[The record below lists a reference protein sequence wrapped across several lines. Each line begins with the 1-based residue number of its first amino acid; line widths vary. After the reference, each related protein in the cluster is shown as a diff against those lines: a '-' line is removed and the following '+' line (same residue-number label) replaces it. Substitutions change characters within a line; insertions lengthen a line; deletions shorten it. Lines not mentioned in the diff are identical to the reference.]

1 MDTRHTTYSA
11 FFDFYLS
18 EHERPLT
25 RTLHYCGSV
34 CGIAALVLTLATGNL
49 LWVAAGLLSGYG
61 FAWTGHFFVEHNRPA
76 TFKYPLWS
84 FIGDY
89 HMFGLW
95 LTGRL
100 NQRRATAATR
110 LSFSGEG

>member
-1 MDTRHTTYSA
+1 MAERYTTYSA

-25 RTLHYCGSV
+25 RALHYCGSI
-34 CGIAALVLTLATGNL
+34 CGILAPILTIATGNL
-49 LWVAAGLLSGYG
+49 LWIPMGLAVGYG
-61 FAWTGHFFVEHNRPA
+61 FAWIGHFFVEHNKPA

-100 NQRRATAATR
+100 SRRRAVAKAR
-110 LSFSGEG
+110 

>member
-1 MDTRHTTYSA
+1 MALRFTTYSA

-18 EHERPLT
+18 EHDKPLT
-25 RTLHYCGSV
+25 RALHYCGSA
-34 CGIAALVLTLATGNL
+34 CGIAALVLTVTTGNL
-49 LWVAAGLLSGYG
+49 LWIVAGLLSGYG
-61 FAWTGHFFVEHNRPA
+61 FAWIGHLFVEHNRPA

-84 FIGDY
+84 FFGDY

-100 NQRRATAATR
+100 AGRRAAAKAR
-110 LSFSGEG
+110 